1 MTVTSCFYDIS
12 SCFRPPVQLKV
23 TVREQEKMRQSI
35 EKQQETKSAPNSITA
50 MFHDRNGFLSLS
62 DSFRARGSAVS
73 SLSGALTGDLFA
85 SPEVASLPSPL
96 KVSASK
102 AHSRHR
108 TRRRTS
114 PHIEKFS
121 AEVPNAR
128 SAWLVFGANPNSRSQ
143 TAAAIAITTV
153 TEQRRCAAA

>member
-1 MTVTSCFYDIS
+1 MYPKENGSC
-12 SCFRPPVQLKV
+12 VGLKV
-23 TVREQEKMRQSI
+23 TREEQGKMRQSI
-35 EKQQETKSAPNSITA
+35 EKQQETKSTQNSVTV
-50 MFHDRNGFLSLS
+50 MFHDRNGFLAVS
-62 DSFRARGSAVS
+62 DSFRAGSNAAR
-73 SLSGALTGDLFA
+73 SLSDALAVGVPVVFPD
-85 SPEVASLPSPL
+85 PSLPSNL
-96 KVSASK
+96 KVSAFK

-128 SAWLVFGANPNSRSQ
+128 SVCFVFGASPNSRSQ
-143 TAAAIAITTV
+143 NAAATTTTTM